1 MGQQPVRAE
10 DLVGE
15 EWADWY
21 AMTPQERWSATD
33 AMWDTYLMLGGSLD
47 PEPDPQSPFFNEE
60 EWRANLAD
68 GRPGVR
74 VVRRGGI

>member
-1 MGQQPVRAE
+1 MIEPE
-10 DLVGE
+10 DLVSSE
-15 EWADWY
+15 QAAWYRLTPLERLRETEKLWAH
-21 AMTPQERWSATD
+21 
-33 AMWDTYLMLGGSLD
+33 YLSIGGSLD